1 MVKRPA
7 EIQASEDNSKKA
19 KMATPMNVDSEA
31 GVKIDEDL
39 HSRQLAVYGK
49 ESMKRMANASVL
61 IVGVKGLG
69 VEVGA
74 KPGHRCCDRLWHC
87 MVAAVEVGRS
97 SCTNQPSLRMCETVM
112 VMRVDSCQTCFTKV
126 P

>member
-1 MVKRPA
+1 MVKRCA
-7 EIQASEDNSKKA
+7 DFQASEDTTKKA

-31 GVKIDEDL
+31 GVNIDEDL

-74 KPGHRCCDRLWHC
+74 KPACWCCHRLRRRTGHAMLVRGIPLGIFPITPHMKR
-87 MVAAVEVGRS
+87 
-97 SCTNQPSLRMCETVM
+97 
-112 VMRVDSCQTCFTKV
+112 
-126 P
+126 

>member
-7 EIQASEDNSKKA
+7 EIQASEDNTKKA

-74 KPGHRCCDRLWHC
+74 KLGHRCCDRLLVCRTGCW
-87 MVAAVEVGRS
+87 AARR
-97 SCTNQPSLRMCETVM
+97 QSL
-112 VMRVDSCQTCFTKV
+112 
-126 P
+126 

>member
-7 EIQASEDNSKKA
+7 EFQASEDNSKKA

-74 KPGHRCCDRLWHC
+74 KKPGHRCCDRPWRF
-87 MVAAVEVGRS
+87 MIDRFDVGRS
-97 SCTNQPSLRMCETVM
+97 FCMN
-112 VMRVDSCQTCFTKV
+112 
-126 P
+126 

>member
-1 MVKRPA
+1 M
-7 EIQASEDNSKKA
+7 Q
-19 KMATPMNVDSEA
+19 VDSEA

-61 IVGVKGLG
+61 VIGLKGLG

-74 KPGHRCCDRLWHC
+74 VFLLHCCALLLLHHTTLTFHTRALRPKQ
-87 MVAAVEVGRS
+87 AAAALVNPSRS
-97 SCTNQPSLRMCETVM
+97 I
-112 VMRVDSCQTCFTKV
+112 
-126 P
+126 